1 MTQQNELDELFDSL
15 RHVTLDEETK
25 RTHRS
30 VISVSP
36 AQTARPQRRIKL
48 APLIAS
54 VAFVFLA
61 FFFLSSL
68 LSNPDLNETSAFSDI
83 EPYRTVIAPTSSDT
97 TFHAT
102 LPTRPNTKEI
112 LMSDRKWKNELST
125 LLTQLEPVEWGD
137 AVETPVF
144 DLGIYEEDSSLV
156 RFKVYDGTSAW
167 VFKDL
172 DSGETYSTS
181 HGSLTNVVNM
191 MSNTYYR

>member
-1 MTQQNELDELFDSL
+1 MTQQNELDELFDSMK
-15 RHVTLDEETK
+15 HVTLNEETK
-25 RTHRS
+25 RTHQS
-30 VISVSP
+30 VISVSA
-36 AQTARPQRRIKL
+36 AQTARPQRRRKV
-48 APLIAS
+48 APFVAS
-54 VAFVFLA
+54 VAFVIIA
-61 FFFLSSL
+61 FFFFSSL
-68 LSNPDLNETSAFSDI
+68 LTNPNLNESSAFSDV
-83 EPYRTVIAPTSSDT
+83 EPYRTVIAPTSSET

-172 DSGETYSTS
+172 DSGVTYTTS
-181 HGSLTNVVNM
+181 HGSATNLVNM
-191 MSNTYYR
+191 MSNTYR